1 MRVLIEALGIHYTG
15 GGRSAT
21 LNLLTALFALD
32 HETDYLV
39 LLSQPEPVLQT
50 AAGNVRQMI
59 APTKNRFALRLWA
72 QSVIPFLARQR
83 DLIHFVKNLTVLGV
97 PAKTV
102 VTLYDMTTLLYPE
115 LFPRSDVWF
124 WRWVQPRMLRRVDR
138 VIAIS
143 RTTARDLQELYHL
156 PPEAITTIYPAC
168 APHFRPASA
177 QEIRR
182 VWEKYGLPSNVVL
195 HVGRIDRKKNLP
207 TLVRAF
213 ARFQQ
218 QNDFDGHLVLVGE
231 EYPKSR
237 DPALGET
244 IRALHL
250 SDRVRFTGP
259 VPDEDLP
266 ALYSGAALAAFPS
279 LHEGFGIVAV
289 EAMAC
294 GVPLV
299 VSDAG
304 ALREVVGDAALVIPS
319 PRDVE
324 ALAEAMTRLWR
335 DAELRRELRRRGLQ
349 LSQRFRPET
358 VARQTLAL
366 YRELV
371 GALSS

>member
-32 HETDYLV
+32 QETDYLV
-39 LLSQPEPVLQT
+39 LLSQPEPVLHT
-50 AAGNVRQMI
+50 AAGNVRQVI

-72 QSVIPFLARQR
+72 QSVIPILARHR
-83 DLIHFVKNLTVLGV
+83 DLVHFVKNLTVLGV

-115 LFPRSDVWF
+115 LFPRFDVWF
-124 WRWVQPRMLRRVDR
+124 WRWAQPKMLRRVDR
-138 VIAIS
+138 IIAIS
-143 RTTARDLQELYHL
+143 KTTARDLRRLYHL
-156 PPEAITTIYPAC
+156 PPEAITTIYPAYS
-168 APHFRPASA
+168 PHFRPADA
-177 QEIRR
+177 REVRR
-182 VWEKYGLPSNVVL
+182 VWEKYALPPNVIL
-195 HVGRIDRKKNLP
+195 HVGRIDRKKNLS

-213 ARFQQ
+213 ARFQAESG
-218 QNDFDGHLVLVGE
+218 FDGHLVLVGE

-237 DPALGET
+237 DMTLGET
-244 IRALHL
+244 IRALQM

-266 ALYSGAALAAFPS
+266 ALYSGAVLAAFPS

-294 GVPLV
+294 GTPLI

-324 ALAEAMTRLWR
+324 ALAEAMVRLWR
-335 DAELRRELRRRGLQ
+335 DAELRQTLRRRGLQ
-349 LSQRFRPET
+349 LTRRFQPAT
-358 VARQTLAL
+358 VARQTLTL

-371 GALSS
+371 EAS